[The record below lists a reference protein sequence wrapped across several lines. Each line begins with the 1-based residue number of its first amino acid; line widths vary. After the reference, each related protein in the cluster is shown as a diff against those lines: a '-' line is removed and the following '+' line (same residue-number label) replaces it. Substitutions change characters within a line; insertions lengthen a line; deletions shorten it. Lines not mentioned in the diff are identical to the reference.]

1 MTIVILSQTYKNNTW
16 ENYESG
22 HILQAHVSAM
32 HPFLAA
38 GHQNFASIVQ
48 KLWPFYSEYLH
59 FFPRLWKNW
68 KSPTALLSHALTNIS
83 DPSVVALSY
92 SSSTLAHAVFTH
104 AS

>member
-1 MTIVILSQTYKNNTW
+1 MWKNYK
-16 ENYESG
+16 SG
-22 HILQAHVSAM
+22 RILQAHVSAV
-32 HPFLAA
+32 HPVLAT

-48 KLWPFYSEYLH
+48 KLWPFYSECLH
-59 FFPRLWKNW
+59 FFSKTLWKNW

-92 SSSTLAHAVFTH
+92 SSSTRAHAVFTH